1 MLFHVDKEAEN
12 LQVDNIKRFKSV
24 LYGVMIGIAAGLI
37 VSLFRL
43 GIENLSKGFLL
54 LAKLAKHNLG
64 FLVLLI
70 LINVLI
76 ALIGYILIQKDKNI
90 KGSGI
95 PQVEGLLNGELTYSW
110 WSVLSKKFV
119 GGILAISSGLFLG
132 REGPSI
138 QLGATTA
145 QGLSKLF
152 KQNSDDEKVLVSG
165 GAAAGL
171 SAAFNAPIA
180 STLFVL
186 EEIYHNFSTSVW
198 IVSLSAAVSANFVS
212 SAIFGKVPVLH
223 MQYSHVIPLHIYP
236 YLIGL
241 GIILGLCGM
250 IYEFATLHI
259 NNLYEKMSWVPNI
272 VWITIPFMLVIPFEM
287 YLPTIVGGGST
298 MVLLIAKVTPT
309 LTILIWFLIIR
320 FFMSILSYSTG
331 LPGGIFLPMLSLG
344 ALIGAIYAQILISY
358 GVLPQI
364 YFVNFIIIS
373 MSGFFA
379 CVGKAPF
386 TAILLIT
393 EMVGSLQNLMS
404 LAFVTLVAYEVTDL
418 LGGSPIY
425 NEMLQKMLS
434 PQKLLTSGKL
444 TNLYFSI
451 QVGSVMDQSAVKD
464 INWPDGCIIRA
475 IKRNEQYIIPD
486 GDTVLKAGDN
496 IELSTNYDNRGYVYS
511 HVEKLTLDD

>member
-1 MLFHVDKEAEN
+1 MQSDN
-12 LQVDNIKRFKSV
+12 LRRFKSV
-24 LYGVMIGIAAGLI
+24 LYGLLIGLAVGMV
-37 VSLFRL
+37 VSLFRVS
-43 GIENLSKGFLL
+43 IEGLSDQFL
-54 LAKLAKHNLG
+54 KLANLARTN
-64 FLVLLI
+64 FFVLIILIILNLLI
-70 LINVLI
+70 AFFVYYLV
-76 ALIGYILIQKDKNI
+76 KRDKNI

-95 PQVEGLLNGELTYSW
+95 PQVEGQLNGELDYSW
-110 WSVLSKKFV
+110 FSVLSKKFI
-119 GGILAISSGLFLG
+119 GGVLAISSGIFLG

-138 QLGATTA
+138 QLGAATA
-145 QGLSKLF
+145 QGLADTF
-152 KQNSDDEKVLVSG
+152 KQTKQARKTIISG

-171 SAAFNAPIA
+171 AAAFNAPIA

-198 IVSLSAAVSANFVS
+198 LTSLSAAISANFVS
-212 SAIFGKVPVLH
+212 TAVFGKVPVLH
-223 MQYSHVIPLHIYP
+223 MSYSHVIPLHIYP

-241 GIILGLCGM
+241 GIVIGIGGL
-250 IYEFATLHI
+250 IYEYATLHV
-259 NNLYEKMSWVPNI
+259 NDWYEKLDWIPNI
-272 VWITIPFMLVIPFEM
+272 VWVLIPFILVIPFEM

-298 MVLLIAKVTPT
+298 MVLTIAKAAPT
-309 LTILIWFLIIR
+309 ITVLLWFLLIR
-320 FFMSILSYSTG
+320 FVMSILSYSTG

-344 ALIGAIYAQILISY
+344 ALIGAIYSEVLIQL
-358 GVLPQI
+358 GVLPQS

-425 NEMLQKMLS
+425 NEMLQNMLS
-434 PQKLLTSGKL
+434 PQKLSTSGQL
-444 TNLYFSI
+444 TNLYFSV
-451 QVGSVMDQSAVKD
+451 QLGSDMDGKAVKS
-464 INWPDGCIIRA
+464 INLPDGCLISS

-486 GDTVLKAGDN
+486 GDTILRAGDN
-496 IELSTNYDNRGYVYS
+496 IEISTNYDNRGYIYT
-511 HVEKLTLDD
+511 HVEKLTLDN

>member
-1 MLFHVDKEAEN
+1 M
-12 LQVDNIKRFKSV
+12 QVDNIKRFKSV
-24 LYGVMIGIAAGLI
+24 LYGVLIGIAAGLI

-64 FLVLLI
+64 FLALLI

-76 ALIGYILIQKDKNI
+76 ALIGYSLIQEDKNI

-145 QGLSKLF
+145 QGLSKLL

-223 MQYSHVIPLHIYP
+223 MAYSHVIPLHIYP

-250 IYEFATLHI
+250 IYEWSTLHI
-259 NNLYEKMSWVPNI
+259 NDLYEKLNWVPNI

-320 FFMSILSYSTG
+320 FFMSIFSYSTG

-379 CVGKAPF
+379 CVGKAP
-386 TAILLIT
+386 
-393 EMVGSLQNLMS
+393 
-404 LAFVTLVAYEVTDL
+404 
-418 LGGSPIY
+418 
-425 NEMLQKMLS
+425 
-434 PQKLLTSGKL
+434 
-444 TNLYFSI
+444 
-451 QVGSVMDQSAVKD
+451 
-464 INWPDGCIIRA
+464 
-475 IKRNEQYIIPD
+475 
-486 GDTVLKAGDN
+486 
-496 IELSTNYDNRGYVYS
+496 
-511 HVEKLTLDD
+511 